1 MTSIPQL
8 RADINDL
15 QVKLAAALARVKELE
30 TAGPIVVT
38 EKVPF
43 ETVRIEYRD
52 KVVEVPVYITKTEYV
67 DRVTEVQDT
76 KSLAAKDAEIERL
89 KSEVAKIKEDLRAAK
104 KKPAREKI
112 VYRDR
117 EVMVPF
123 ETVRIE
129 YRDKVVEVPG
139 PDRVI
144 EVIKEVPGPVVKEY
158 IDRPMEIIKEIP
170 GPERVVEIIKY
181 IDNPDHIAMIKQLQS
196 RLRKLEAK

>member
-15 QVKLAAALARVKELE
+15 QGKLAAALARVKELE

-52 KVVEVPVYITKTEYV
+52 KVVEVPGPEKTVEVLRDVPVYITKTEYV

-123 ETVRIE
+123 ETV
-129 YRDKVVEVPG
+129 
-139 PDRVI
+139 
-144 EVIKEVPGPVVKEY
+144 
-158 IDRPMEIIKEIP
+158 KEIP
-170 GPERVVEIIKY
+170 GPERVVEIIKH

>member
-43 ETVRIEYRD
+43 ETVMIEYRD
-52 KVVEVPVYITKTEYV
+52 KVVDVPVYVTKTEYV

-117 EVMVPF
+117 EVKVPF
-123 ETVRIE
+123 ETV
-129 YRDKVVEVPG
+129 
-139 PDRVI
+139 
-144 EVIKEVPGPVVKEY
+144 
-158 IDRPMEIIKEIP
+158 KEIP
-170 GPERVVEIIKY
+170 GPERVVEIIKH

>member
-52 KVVEVPVYITKTEYV
+52 KVVEVPVYVTKTEYV

-117 EVMVPF
+117 EVKVPF
-123 ETVRIE
+123 ETV
-129 YRDKVVEVPG
+129 
-139 PDRVI
+139 
-144 EVIKEVPGPVVKEY
+144 
-158 IDRPMEIIKEIP
+158 KEIP
-170 GPERVVEIIKY
+170 GSERVVEIIKH